1 MEGYGVKLLAK
12 ATRLPK
18 AALSARQQT
27 TTIFLYIILEEK
39 EVRAMASHKSL
50 LATLRGARQDKPAL
64 WLMRQ
69 AGRYLPEYRAL
80 RETKGGFLELCYDP
94 EAAAEVT
101 LQPIRRFGFDGA
113 ILFSD
118 ILVIPHALG
127 QDLWFEA
134 GEGPRLAPPLVDS
147 TLASLEAAP
156 QRLDPVYATVARV
169 AGALPPE
176 TTFLGFAG
184 SPWTVATY
192 MIAGAG
198 SKDQA
203 AARRMAFG
211 DPAAFQAII
220 DAIVDLSVTYLSGQ
234 IEHGVEAVQLFDSWA
249 GSLSPSQFERWVIAP
264 NAEIVRRLKALHPD
278 TPIIGFPKGAGGKLP
293 AYAKEVGADAI
304 GLDETV
310 DPVWADASLP
320 AQLPVQGNLDP
331 LALVAGGEALD
342 AAIDRILAAFP
353 SRPHIFNLGHGIV
366 PDTPIAHVEHL
377 IKRARG

>member
-1 MEGYGVKLLAK
+1 MK
-12 ATRLPK
+12 A
-18 AALSARQQT
+18 S
-27 TTIFLYIILEEK
+27 
-39 EVRAMASHKSL
+39 SKSL
-50 LATLRGARQDKPAL
+50 LATLRGVRQERPAL

-80 RETKGGFLELCYDP
+80 RATKGGFLELCYDP

-118 ILVIPHALG
+118 ILVVPHALG
-127 QDLWFEA
+127 QRLWFET

-147 TLASLEAAP
+147 ALASLEAAP
-156 QRLDPVYATVARV
+156 ERLDAVYATVARV
-169 AGALPPE
+169 AAALPPQ

-192 MIAGAG
+192 MVAGQG

-203 AARRMAFG
+203 AARRMALS
-211 DPAAFQAII
+211 DPAAFGAII

-234 IEHGVEAVQLFDSWA
+234 IEQGVEAVQLFDSWA
-249 GSLSPSQFERWVIAP
+249 GSLSPAEFERWVIAP
-264 NAEIVRRLKALHPD
+264 NAEIVRQLKALHPD
-278 TPIIGFPKGAGGKLP
+278 TPIIGFPKGAGGKLA
-293 AYAKEVGADAI
+293 AYARGVGADAI

-310 DPVWADASLP
+310 DPAWANEDLP
-320 AQLPVQGNLDP
+320 DHLPVQGNLDP
-331 LALVAGGEALD
+331 LALVAGGPALD

-353 SRPHIFNLGHGIV
+353 ERPHIFNLGHGIV

-377 IKRARG
+377 IRRVRGE